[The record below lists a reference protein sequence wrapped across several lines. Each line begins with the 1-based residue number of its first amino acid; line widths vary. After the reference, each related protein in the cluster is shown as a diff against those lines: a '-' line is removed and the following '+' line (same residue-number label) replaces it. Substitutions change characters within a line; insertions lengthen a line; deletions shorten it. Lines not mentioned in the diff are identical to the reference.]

1 MLVGEPWSA
10 GKVAQATAAGVIL
23 GWAYYRYGI
32 VVAVLVHIMVNY
44 MLFALMY
51 SIVAISGATIKEV
64 QDSQFLGTIEILMVV
79 SGIVAVVVL
88 FLQTWQRGH
97 TDDESVNHYITCKK
111 SHYQMGFKTHIIRKV
126 GIMFGI
132 LLITMLLT
140 ISLVGSNMDYIL
152 KQGVAFQIRSELSSD
167 PRISASFSDH
177 AELEEYI
184 KSKIAER
191 EKILGLD
198 KPWYSPQRIGYAM
211 YNIITLDFGQA
222 VFLTSDAGS
231 SDVLEIL
238 AEKLPRTVLLFTSS
252 TAIIALIGIII
263 GSASASRIGSATDR
277 FTSAFAVISS
287 SFPVWWIGMLMIL
300 LFAFALGIFP
310 ARATPD
316 IAPGEPGYYL
326 SLAYH
331 MVLPLATIVLI
342 GFGSWS
348 YLVRN
353 FMIGAMQEEHI
364 FAKRAIGISKRK
376 IV

>member
-1 MLVGEPWSA
+1 
-10 GKVAQATAAGVIL
+10 
-23 GWAYYRYGI
+23 
-32 VVAVLVHIMVNY
+32 
-44 MLFALMY
+44 
-51 SIVAISGATIKEV
+51 
-64 QDSQFLGTIEILMVV
+64 
-79 SGIVAVVVL
+79 
-88 FLQTWQRGH
+88 
-97 TDDESVNHYITCKK
+97 
-111 SHYQMGFKTHIIRKV
+111 MGFKTHIIRKV

-184 KSKIAER
+184 KSKITER

-376 IV
+376 IVYLMIFSPAKISVQQVSNEYANKEKHRKNVCGTNNYWQVKHGYGLKVEPSHTWPVKDSFSYDGAPK